1 MRLRLKL
8 HFPNFPWENGDC
20 LCVESVRFQWVYVQW
35 SSNGGA
41 GDGLFGKI
49 WEFGAD
55 VPLDAKEVVIHGKAA
70 EEKLIRLVDNDEW
83 VMEVNIGVGP
93 Q

>member
-1 MRLRLKL
+1 
-8 HFPNFPWENGDC
+8 
-20 LCVESVRFQWVYVQW
+20 
-35 SSNGGA
+35 
-41 GDGLFGKI
+41 LFGKI

-55 VPLDAKEVVIHGKAA
+55 IPLDAKEVVIHGKAA